1 VTRPRRALSATALRR
16 WRAVHTWSSLVC
28 TVFLLVLC
36 LTGLPLIFQDE
47 IGDALGTPHS
57 AEVAAGTPALPLDT
71 LLASAQTRYP
81 GDATNFI
88 ALPDDDPG
96 MATIGLIDH
105 TGGAFHWVKYDRH
118 TGTVIDDQREGGTQK
133 ISFMDVM
140 LAIHG
145 SLTVGLPGTLLLG
158 VMGLLFVAAL
168 VSGVMLYGPFTPR
181 TGAGSLRLRGNRRL
195 RWLDLHNVIGMV
207 LLAWLGVVGLTGV
220 INTLEKPLFGLWQ
233 ATDVAKLLAD
243 TASSKG
249 PVAHAAPVGS
259 PLNDAMRT
267 AQRGKSTQP
276 VQDAISEALKRH
288 PNETVASILFP
299 SEARH
304 HPHHY
309 LVWLH
314 GDKPL
319 TRELLVPV
327 LIDAT
332 SGAVLDGAK
341 LPGYL
346 TALEVSRPLHFGDYG
361 GLPLK
366 LLWFVFDLGA
376 ILVLITGVYLWIGR
390 RRTRNAPVVAE
401 VIT

>member
-1 VTRPRRALSATALRR
+1 MSRQRRALSATALRR
-16 WRAVHTWSSLVC
+16 WRSVHTWSSLVC
-28 TVFLLVLC
+28 TLFLLVLC

-57 AEVAAGTPALPLDT
+57 ATVAPGAPVMRLDA
-71 LLASAQTRYP
+71 LLASAQARYP

-105 TGGAFHWVKYDRH
+105 AGGAFHWVKYDRH
-118 TGTVIDDQREGGTQK
+118 TGAVIDDQRQGGAQK
-133 ISFMDVM
+133 ISFVDVM

-145 SLTVGLPGTLLLG
+145 SLTVGLPGTLFLG
-158 VMGLLFVAAL
+158 MMGLLFIAAL
-168 VSGVMLYGPFTPR
+168 VSGVALYGPFTPR
-181 TGAGSLRLRGNRRL
+181 TGAGSLRLRGQRRL
-195 RWLDLHNVIGMV
+195 RWLDLHNVIGIV
-207 LLAWLGVVGLTGV
+207 LLAWLGVVGITGV
-220 INTLEKPLFGLWQ
+220 INTLEKPLFAMWQ
-233 ATDVAKLLAD
+233 ATDVAHLLAATGD
-243 TASSKG
+243 ARPSG
-249 PVAHAAPVGS
+249 PSV
-259 PLNDAMRT
+259 
-267 AQRGKSTQP
+267 P
-276 VQDAISEALKRH
+276 VQYAVDEALKRH
-288 PNETVASILFP
+288 PNDTVASILFP
-299 SEARH
+299 SEVRH

-327 LIDAT
+327 LVDAST
-332 SGAVLDGAK
+332 GAVLDGAK

-366 LLWFVFDLGA
+366 LLWLVFDLGA
-376 ILVLITGVYLWIGR
+376 ILVLLSGIYLWLSR
-390 RRTRNAPVVAE
+390 RRTRTAPVAE
-401 VIT
+401 VIS